1 MKTCADIESLVT
13 PYVDGEADR
22 EGRVAV
28 EAHLAVCS
36 PCRARAAAEKT
47 ARQIVRARADLLA
60 ERAPASLRARCSRLT
75 ASPDEPI
82 PGAARGLLAGLRMA
96 RMPGM
101 PRMPRM
107 RRWVPL
113 SLAASLVLAVGAI
126 YGMTNRLEAA
136 FVAQLTVDHTKC
148 FIETKPGSRID
159 AHEAETRLVSL
170 YGWDIPVPPGSSA
183 EQIELVDVRRCM
195 YADGYMAHL
204 LYEHQGRAISLF
216 VLPDTARRE
225 RLLEI
230 MGHDALIWSE
240 AGRAYV
246 LLGQEGP
253 EGMDE
258 IAAYVRRATSE

>member
-22 EGRVAV
+22 EGRAAV

-36 PCRARAAAEKT
+36 PCRARAAAEKA
-47 ARQIVRARADLLA
+47 ARQIV
-60 ERAPASLRARCSRLT
+60 RARCSRLT
-75 ASPDEPI
+75 AAPDEPN
-82 PGAARGLLAGLRMA
+82 PVAARGLLTGLRMA

-101 PRMPRM
+101 
-107 RRWVPL
+107 RRGVPL

-126 YGMTNRLEAA
+126 FIYGLTNRLEAA

-170 YGWDIPVPPGSSA
+170 YGWGIPVPPGSSA

-204 LYEHQGRAISLF
+204 LYEHQGRAVSLF

-246 LLGQEGP
+246 LLGQEEP
-253 EGMDE
+253 AGMNK
-258 IAAYVRRATSE
+258 IAAYVRQVSRRTE

>member
-1 MKTCADIESLVT
+1 MRCGLDLRSQGLQTTNERAEQGAMKTCADIEPLVT

-22 EGRVAV
+22 EGRAAV

-36 PCRARAAAEKT
+36 PCRARAAAEKA
-47 ARQIVRARADLLA
+47 ARRIVRVRAGLLA
-60 ERAPASLRARCSRLT
+60 ERAPASLHARCSRLT
-75 ASPDEPI
+75 ASPDEPN
-82 PGAARGLLAGLRMA
+82 PVAARGLLAGLRMA
-96 RMPGM
+96 RMPG
-101 PRMPRM
+101 MPRM

-113 SLAASLVLAVGAI
+113 SLAASLVLAVGATFI

-148 FIETKPGSRID
+148 LIETKPGSWID

-195 YADGYMAHL
+195 HADGYMAHL
-204 LYEHQGRAISLF
+204 LYEHQRRAVSLF

-230 MGHDALIWSE
+230 MEHDALIWSE
-240 AGRAYV
+240 AG
-246 LLGQEGP
+246 
-253 EGMDE
+253 
-258 IAAYVRRATSE
+258 